1 VWWWG
6 GGGLTRS
13 EIRPVFDF
21 VFQVWLNFLTVGV
34 GIAVKGEAVPLHATE
49 EYTLGGGHRAASR
62 LGRLISGQTAPRYPL
77 NTRVDGLQR
86 QSGPFA
92 RGGGL
97 LVRAGIHT
105 LVHPAGS
112 LATTVFLVW
121 TSSIVLYRQ

>member
-1 VWWWG
+1 VCVWWWG

-92 RGGGL
+92 RGGG
-97 LVRAGIHT
+97 ASG
-105 LVHPAGS
+105 PCWDS
-112 LATTVFLVW
+112 YP
-121 TSSIVLYRQ
+121 SSSGR